1 MLIILRLIRESYL
14 FAFHEI
20 KVNKV
25 RTILSLSGITIG
37 IFCVISV
44 LTIFDSLE
52 SKIKTSINSLGDNV
66 VYIQK
71 WPWIFSN
78 NYPWWKYINR
88 PVPTLKEVK
97 DIQERCATAYAVAF
111 ISGTNRTVKSLKR
124 SVKDVT
130 VIGVSHDYEKVRTV
144 ELSDGRYFSQLESY
158 AGRNVVI
165 LGFDI
170 AESLFEGVPAVNKT
184 VKVFGRNMEVIG
196 VFKKEGNNLG
206 ESLDQQVMVPIIYA
220 RNVLDIDRDGSIMVK
235 AKPNIS
241 TPELIDELTG
251 IMRSL
256 RKLKPGSEDDFSINE
271 ISVISAKFDE
281 FFNVMAI
288 IGWVIG
294 GFSLLVGGFGI
305 ANIMFVS
312 VKERTSIIG
321 IQKALGAKNYFILL
335 QFLFESV
342 FLSLLGGLAGL
353 IIIFILTIV
362 VSNAFDF
369 ELILTQGNIILG
381 LSVSIIIGLVSGIIP
396 SYSAARLDP
405 VEAMRSTF

>member
-1 MLIILRLIRESYL
+1 MLIIFRLIRESYL

-170 AESLFEGVPAVNKT
+170 AQSLFEGVPAVNKT

-353 IIIFILTIV
+353 FIIFILTIV

>member
-1 MLIILRLIRESYL
+1 
-14 FAFHEI
+14 
-20 KVNKV
+20 
-25 RTILSLSGITIG
+25 
-37 IFCVISV
+37 
-44 LTIFDSLE
+44 
-52 SKIKTSINSLGDNV
+52 
-66 VYIQK
+66 
-71 WPWIFSN
+71 
-78 NYPWWKYINR
+78 
-88 PVPTLKEVK
+88 VK

-111 ISGTNRTVKSLKR
+111 VSGTNRTVKSLKR

-130 VIGVSHDYEKVRTV
+130 VIGVSHDYEKVRTI

>member
-1 MLIILRLIRESYL
+1 M

-52 SKIKTSINSLGDNV
+52 NKIKTSINSLGDNV
-66 VYIQK
+66 VYVQK

-97 DIQERCATAYAVAF
+97 ELQQRCTTAEAVAF
-111 ISGTNRTVKSLKR
+111 ISGTNRTVKSLKK
-124 SVKDVT
+124 SIKDVS
-130 VIGVSHDYEKVRTV
+130 VIGVSHDYERVKTL
-144 ELSDGRYFSQLESY
+144 ELSEGRYFSQLESHV
-158 AGRNVVI
+158 GRNVLI
-165 LGFDI
+165 LGYDI
-170 AESLFEGVPAVNKT
+170 AHSLFENESAVGKT
-184 VKVFGRNMEVIG
+184 VKVFGRKMEVIG

-220 RNVLDIDRDGSIMVK
+220 RNVLDIDRDGALMVK
-235 AKPNIS
+235 AKPNI
-241 TPELIDELTG
+241 TTAELIDELTG
-251 IMRSL
+251 IMRSI
-256 RKLKPGSEDDFSINE
+256 RKLRPGSEDDFAINE

-281 FFNVMAI
+281 FFSVMAI

-312 VKERTSIIG
+312 VKERTNIIG

-353 IIIFILTIV
+353 ILIFIMTLV
-362 VSNAFDF
+362 VTHAFDF
-369 ELILTQGNIILG
+369 EILLTEGNIILG

-396 SYSAARLDP
+396 SYSAARLNP

>member
-111 ISGTNRTVKSLKR
+111 VSGTNRTVKSLKR

-130 VIGVSHDYEKVRTV
+130 VIGVSHDYEKVRTI